1 MGYMQHKRYSLFF
14 IISTSLAMLRS
25 YVTVDDLLSILV
37 LLFSG
42 GSHLVKLL
50 VRVFHRATE
59 KKKTLEWEKRS
70 KAYRSQ
76 KLTCRVAFDCFF
88 PSYLVDCVLFLGF
101 GYDLVDEVGM
111 VSS

>member
-1 MGYMQHKRYSLFF
+1 MINKEIKNGVMQHKRYSLFF

-59 KKKTLEWEKRS
+59 KKINFRVGEKVKSIQKSKTYMS
-70 KAYRSQ
+70 
-76 KLTCRVAFDCFF
+76 CRF
-88 PSYLVDCVLFLGF
+88 
-101 GYDLVDEVGM
+101 
-111 VSS
+111 